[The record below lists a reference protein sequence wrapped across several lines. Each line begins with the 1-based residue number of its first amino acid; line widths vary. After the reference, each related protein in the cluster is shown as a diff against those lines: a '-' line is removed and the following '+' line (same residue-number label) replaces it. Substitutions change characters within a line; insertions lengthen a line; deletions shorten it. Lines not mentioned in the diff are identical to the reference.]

1 MDRPRDV
8 LDGTLAQIFET
19 IGRAVADMFE
29 DGSGNTD
36 AARLG
41 ERFQTRRYV
50 HPVAQDVV
58 TFDDHVAEIDAH
70 SETDGMVPGAVPLM
84 LDYRALDLDAGFDGA
99 DDGAELD

>member
-41 ERFQTRRYV
+41 ERFQARRYV

-70 SETDGMVPGAVPLM
+70 SEADGILLGAVALV
-84 LDYRALDLDAGFDGA
+84 LSYRTLNFDAGFDGA
-99 DDGAELD
+99 DDGAEL